1 MVAENDFTNEDY
13 NRKLE
18 YLLNLAVLENGN
30 LMLEN
35 YNLKQKIKF
44 LEEKARDWAELTDS
58 GLRLRCGELTAQE
71 IRTIRSVLNAII
83 TLTSPRLSRSNRSG
97 STSRL
102 LPSPESGMSLIS
114 RVMVEAVNAR
124 APNSNSDVTRN

>member
-71 IRTIRSVLNAII
+71 IRTIRSVLNAI
-83 TLTSPRLSRSNRSG
+83 LT
-97 STSRL
+97 
-102 LPSPESGMSLIS
+102 
-114 RVMVEAVNAR
+114 
-124 APNSNSDVTRN
+124 

>member
-18 YLLNLAVLENGN
+18 YLLDLAVLENGN

-44 LEEKARDWAELTDS
+44 LEERVREL
-58 GLRLRCGELTAQE
+58 GEE
-71 IRTIRSVLNAII
+71 ITGG
-83 TLTSPRLSRSNRSG
+83 P
-97 STSRL
+97 
-102 LPSPESGMSLIS
+102 
-114 RVMVEAVNAR
+114 
-124 APNSNSDVTRN
+124 

>member
-18 YLLNLAVLENGN
+18 SLLDLAVLENGN

-44 LEEKARDWAELTDS
+44 LEERVREL
-58 GLRLRCGELTAQE
+58 GEE
-71 IRTIRSVLNAII
+71 ITG
-83 TLTSPRLSRSNRSG
+83 SP
-97 STSRL
+97 
-102 LPSPESGMSLIS
+102 
-114 RVMVEAVNAR
+114 
-124 APNSNSDVTRN
+124 

>member
-18 YLLNLAVLENGN
+18 SLLDLAVLENGN

-44 LEEKARDWAELTDS
+44 LEEKVRDWAELTDS

-71 IRTIRSVLNAII
+71 IRAIRAVLAAI
-83 TLTSPRLSRSNRSG
+83 LK
-97 STSRL
+97 
-102 LPSPESGMSLIS
+102 
-114 RVMVEAVNAR
+114 
-124 APNSNSDVTRN
+124 

>member
-44 LEEKARDWAELTDS
+44 LEEKGPET
-58 GLRLRCGELTAQE
+58 GL
-71 IRTIRSVLNAII
+71 N
-83 TLTSPRLSRSNRSG
+83 
-97 STSRL
+97 
-102 LPSPESGMSLIS
+102 
-114 RVMVEAVNAR
+114 
-124 APNSNSDVTRN
+124 

>member
-18 YLLNLAVLENGN
+18 YLLDLAVIENGN

-44 LEEKARDWAELTDS
+44 LEEQVREL
-58 GLRLRCGELTAQE
+58 GEE
-71 IRTIRSVLNAII
+71 ITGG
-83 TLTSPRLSRSNRSG
+83 P
-97 STSRL
+97 
-102 LPSPESGMSLIS
+102 
-114 RVMVEAVNAR
+114 
-124 APNSNSDVTRN
+124 

>member
-1 MVAENDFTNEDY
+1 MTVRDTNIRRGMLPMVAENDFTNEDY

-44 LEEKARDWAELTDS
+44 LEERPET
-58 GLRLRCGELTAQE
+58 GL
-71 IRTIRSVLNAII
+71 N
-83 TLTSPRLSRSNRSG
+83 
-97 STSRL
+97 
-102 LPSPESGMSLIS
+102 
-114 RVMVEAVNAR
+114 
-124 APNSNSDVTRN
+124 